1 MMSGTSFDGVD
12 AAIVRT
18 NGTTIESLG
27 ETYASSYND
36 SLRKKIRSL
45 IHKKHSINILL
56 DIRDEVA
63 IEHAK
68 VVKGLLNKA
77 NLKSSDIDLIGFHGQ
92 TIYHNPAKKKT
103 LQIGNAALL
112 AKLTQINVIS
122 DFRSRDIAN
131 GGEGAP
137 LVPFYHQAMC
147 QDLEKP
153 VAVLNIGG
161 VANVT
166 YVGRDN
172 LLAFD
177 TGPGGALLDDW
188 IYEKEKK
195 HFDDGG
201 KIARRGIPNE
211 SLLDDFMKN
220 PFFRKQPPK
229 SLDRNK
235 FKSIMKKI
243 SDMSLEDGASTLT
256 HFMAR
261 SVNDAQRF
269 FPSKPKK
276 WIICGGGSKN
286 LFLMDLLK
294 KQYGFDTINLKD
306 FKVFKNHSINP
317 DFVEAQAFGFL
328 AVRSHYNLPLT
339 IPTTT
344 GVSEK
349 TSGGAFYRF

>member
-18 NGTTIESLG
+18 NGATIESLG
-27 ETYASSYND
+27 KTYAAVYHD
-36 SLRKKIRSL
+36 SLRKKIRAL
-45 IHKKHSINILL
+45 IHRKHSINILL
-56 DIRDEVA
+56 EIRDELAV
-63 IEHAK
+63 EHAR
-68 VVKGLLNKA
+68 VVKDLLHKA
-77 NLKSSDIDLIGFHGQ
+77 NLKNSDIDLIGFHGQ

-112 AKLTQINVIS
+112 ATLTQINVIS
-122 DFRSRDIAN
+122 DFRSQDVAN
-131 GGEGAP
+131 GGHGAP
-137 LVPFYHQAMC
+137 LVPFYHQAIC

-166 YVGRDN
+166 YVGHDH

-188 IYEKEKK
+188 IHEKEKK
-195 HFDDGG
+195 HFDDEG

-211 SLLDDFMKN
+211 HLLDDLMKN

-243 SDMSLEDGASTLT
+243 SAMTLEDGASTLT
-256 HFMAR
+256 HFIAR
-261 SVNDAQRF
+261 SVNDSQKF

-294 KQYGFDTINLKD
+294 KKYDFDTINLEN
-306 FKVFKNHSINP
+306 FRAFKNHAIDP

-328 AVRSHYNLPLT
+328 AARSHYNLPLS

-349 TSGGAFYRF
+349 MSGGAFYRF